1 MNKKLKYKLG
11 SPDQIGKRAI
21 PQATKIIAPVKL
33 FLHGYEGEQHQFMTL
48 SGGQGCNKRDQLVH
62 YLHNAFHSGFAVTG
76 NAAKETEHA
85 HL

>member
-1 MNKKLKYKLG
+1 MDKELKYKLG

-33 FLHGYEGEQHQFMTL
+33 FLQGYKGEQHQYMTL
-48 SGGQGCNKRDQLVH
+48 FGGWGCNKRDQLVH
-62 YLHNAFHSGFAVTG
+62 YLHNAFHSGFTVTG
-76 NAAKETEHA
+76 NAAKETELA